1 MLWQAGNAVLR
12 IILVGDADTFDFNN
26 RYGLGELTM
35 KVWKT
40 PRLREI
46 CVGMEINSYACAR
59 L

>member
-1 MLWQAGNAVLR
+1 LSVNPTAFE
-12 IILVGDADTFDFNN
+12 INN

-46 CVGMEINSYACAR
+46 SVGMEINAYACAR

>member
-1 MLWQAGNAVLR
+1 
-12 IILVGDADTFDFNN
+12 
-26 RYGLGELTM
+26 M

-59 L
+59 LKLDALRRA

>member
-1 MLWQAGNAVLR
+1 MKRRHCRHENNER
-12 IILVGDADTFDFNN
+12 I
-26 RYGLGELTM
+26 GLGELTM

>member
-1 MLWQAGNAVLR
+1 MP
-12 IILVGDADTFDFNN
+12 IHFETFN

-35 KVWKT
+35 KTWKT

-46 CVGMEINSYACAR
+46 CVGLEINSYACAR

>member
-1 MLWQAGNAVLR
+1 M
-12 IILVGDADTFDFNN
+12 ILVGDSDIFEPNN

-46 CVGMEINSYACAR
+46 CVGLEINSYACAR